1 MTQPTK
7 QTEDVDL
14 RDKIKQMMADI
25 EGAIDDNWIMWRT
38 HEPNATERAVLVE
51 AILDNEDEIIT
62 KAEANWPESEQT

>member
-25 EGAIDDNWIMWRT
+25 EGAIDDNSIMWRT

-51 AILDNEDEIIT
+51 AIFDNEDEIIT